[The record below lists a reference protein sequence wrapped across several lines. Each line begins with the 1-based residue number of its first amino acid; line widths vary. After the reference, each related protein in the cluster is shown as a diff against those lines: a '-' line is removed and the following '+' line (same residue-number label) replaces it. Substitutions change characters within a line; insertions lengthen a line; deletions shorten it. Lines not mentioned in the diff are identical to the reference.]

1 MPTVRPRACALII
14 AALAALIAPGCG
26 GDDSTG
32 TTAAGSGEFVKT
44 APIGI
49 WAPTPL
55 DPPFNAYALDAHLNT
70 FMSFSG
76 SNAAANQ
83 LRSDTGPPDLFVA
96 DSDAILQD
104 LRDEG
109 LVGEAVPLASDELVV
124 AVPKE
129 SAIETLDDLGADAVT
144 VAIGQEGLPLGD
156 YAREA
161 LDALPGSEADAI
173 LANADSEDTNNNG
186 IIEKVTKGKVD
197 AGFLYATDV
206 QANAGKLTAIEL
218 PPDASPEVVYTAAI
232 VEGAENAPGAEHFL
246 DAMLDGAGAKEL
258 EKAGFGPPPG

>member
-14 AALAALIAPGCG
+14 AALAALIVPGCG

-55 DPPFNAYALDAHLNT
+55 DPPFNAYALSANLNT

-96 DSDAILQD
+96 DNESIPDALQG
-104 LRDEG
+104 EG
-109 LVGEAVPLASDELVV
+109 VLGEPVPLATDELVV
-124 AVPKE
+124 AVPKD
-129 SAIETLDDLGADAVT
+129 SDVETLDDLATNDGT

-173 LANADSEDTNNNG
+173 LANADSEDTNNNA

-206 QANAGKLTAIEL
+206 RANAGKLRAIEL
-218 PPDASPEVVYTAAI
+218 PPDASPEIVYTAAI
-232 VEGAENAPGAEHFL
+232 VEGAENVPGAEHFL
-246 DAMLDGAGAKEL
+246 DAMLEGAGAKEL